1 MSTHFPINLGL
12 THSVILTTLL
22 LVKVFAYKLLLLM
35 IEKINYKLSYTE
47 EKFFFKITYYKTS
60 V

>member
-12 THSVILTTLL
+12 THSVLLTTL